1 MSDAVTAGR
10 GKYVATP
17 ISVTFP
23 ADHADADLAG
33 KTLTY
38 AGRGKHPKWWKA
50 AVAAGLVPEK
60 VRTEVAETSAET
72 PAVASAE
79 G

>member
-23 ADHADADLAG
+23 ADHSDADLAG

-38 AGRGKHPKWWKA
+38 AGRGKHPRWWKA
-50 AVAAGLVPEK
+50 AEAAGLVPAKEK
-60 VRTEVAETSAET
+60 TVVAETAAT
-72 PAVASAE
+72 A
-79 G
+79 